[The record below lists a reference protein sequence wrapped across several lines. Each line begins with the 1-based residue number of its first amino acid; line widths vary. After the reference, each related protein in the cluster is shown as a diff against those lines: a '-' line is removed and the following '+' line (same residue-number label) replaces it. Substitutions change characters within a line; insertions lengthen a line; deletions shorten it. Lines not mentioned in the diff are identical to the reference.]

1 MKTSIS
7 CDYVGKGL
15 DPFRIMMN
23 EFTKEKLEKIH
34 KEGNG
39 MAQGH
44 SLRRRSRVGKGL
56 DPFQKTVNEFTKEKP
71 EKISNGGNGMAQSH
85 SVRNRPRVGKGLDP
99 FQKTVN
105 EFTKGKTRK
114 KFPREETEWH
124 KAIPYES
131 P

>member
-23 EFTKEKLEKIH
+23 EFKEEKPE
-34 KEGNG
+34 KNPKGGNG
-39 MAQGH
+39 MAQSH

-71 EKISNGGNGMAQSH
+71 EKIPKGGNGMAQGH
-85 SVRNRPRVGKGLDP
+85 SLHHYQYPQD
-99 FQKTVN
+99 T
-105 EFTKGKTRK
+105 
-114 KFPREETEWH
+114 
-124 KAIPYES
+124 
-131 P
+131 